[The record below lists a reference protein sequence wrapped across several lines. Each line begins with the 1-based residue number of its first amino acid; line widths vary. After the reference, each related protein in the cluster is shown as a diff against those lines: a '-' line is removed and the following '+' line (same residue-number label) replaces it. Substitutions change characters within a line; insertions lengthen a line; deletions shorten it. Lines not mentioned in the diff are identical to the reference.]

1 MYVPMSDTALF
12 RTEAEMASAISA
24 RSGNPSVDTSLGTIS
39 LRVINDLQPLQ
50 SVWEDLQAHS
60 PCTAAQTFDWAK
72 AWTLRVLVP
81 AGARPVIA
89 VGYGADGKALFLW
102 PFETGKVAGLSVL
115 KWLGQDHANY
125 CMGLFQPGI
134 AQRINRSDLS
144 SILREVGREAGVAA
158 AALKKQPFGWDGLP
172 NPFAQLPYQPAAD
185 SGYAASLGDFETIY
199 MTRLT
204 GHARGGLARTE
215 RRIAEHGPLSY
226 GWAESREDRLALLDT
241 LFAQKSRQ
249 FAEMGIEDKFTPD
262 VRAFYRDIA
271 LLEGD
276 NPSRLKLG
284 YFKVGDTVLATH
296 SGMICHNRL
305 MITLSSRTEG
315 ELRRYSPG
323 TLLLRH
329 QIKEAAGNGLAF
341 YDIGVGAASYKDKLC
356 DVVEPLFDSFVAFK
370 PQAGLLTLALASKAR
385 VKRFVKSNP
394 QVYELAKKVRR
405 ALNGRETTN
414 AD

>member
-1 MYVPMSDTALF
+1 MYSPMSDTALF
-12 RTEAEMASAISA
+12 RTEAETTSATLG
-24 RSGNPSVDTSLGTIS
+24 RSGDVSVQTSLGTIS
-39 LRVINDLQPLQ
+39 LRVTNDLQPLQ
-50 SVWEDLQAHS
+50 AVWEDLQAHS
-60 PCTAAQTFDWAK
+60 PCTAAQTYDWAK
-72 AWTLRVLVP
+72 AWALRVLVP

-89 VGYGADGKALFLW
+89 VGYDAAGEPLFLF
-102 PFETGKVAGLSVL
+102 PFETGRFAGLSVL

-125 CMGLFQPGI
+125 CMGLFRPGI
-134 AQRINRSDLS
+134 AQRITASDLS
-144 SILREVGREAGVAA
+144 CLLREIGRQAGVAA
-158 AALKKQPFGWDGLP
+158 ADLKKQPSAWDGVP
-172 NPFAQLPYQPAAD
+172 NPFAQLPCQPAAD

-226 GWAESREDRLALLDT
+226 GWAEPREDRLALLDT

-249 FAEMGIEDKFTPD
+249 FAEMGIEDKFTGD
-262 VRAFYRDIA
+262 VRAFYQDIA

-276 NPSRLKLG
+276 NPSRLRLG
-284 YFKVGDTVLATH
+284 YFKVGETVLATH

-329 QIKEAAGNGLAF
+329 QIKEAAGDGLAF
-341 YDIGVGAASYKDKLC
+341 YDIGVGAASYKDKWC
-356 DVVEPLFDSFVAFK
+356 DVVEPLFDSFIAFK
-370 PQAGLLTLALASKAR
+370 PQGALLTLALASKAR
-385 VKRFVKSNP
+385 AKRFVKSNP
-394 QVYELAKKVRR
+394 QIYELAKKVRR
-405 ALNGRETTN
+405 VLNGRETKN